1 MSAHCRSTETAMD
14 RSAIALF
21 REVADHPPSERE
33 AYYARHHV
41 SAALRAEVQSLLKY
55 DRETVDLIRGRVA
68 SAAASGLADLVST
81 ATDEVRADDASVLR
95 SDTGEGRFLAGT
107 LLGGRYRII
116 SLLGRGGMGE
126 VYRATD
132 LTLKQ
137 PVALKFLPE
146 KMAHDPRLLARF
158 HADVRLARRISH
170 PNVCRLYDIGEVEGA
185 AYISMEYIDGE
196 DLDSLL
202 RRIGRLAHDK
212 ALEIARRLCAGLAAA
227 HDTGVIHRDL
237 KPANIMIDRR
247 GEVLITDFGLAASPR
262 ELARAEARSGTPA
275 YMAPEQLQGQRVSAR
290 SDVYSL
296 GLVLYELFSG
306 RRPFDHTR
314 RPEDR
319 PPSISSV
326 TRDIDPAVA
335 RTIGRCIELD
345 PRDRPASAS
354 AVAASLPGGNPLA
367 EALAAGVTPSP
378 QVVASSGEG
387 AVISARAALLN
398 LVFVIVGLAAVVGG
412 GSRVSILELIPSGNP
427 PEVLAQK
434 ARELIAA
441 FGYTSA
447 AIDRASGFLYG
458 KGAVDLLGEGS
469 RCRSSSHNSRR
480 ESLRSLSFGIGRVQ
494 ITSCRR
500 AQLQLWTHVD
510 ISRRELIEHA
520 VAGAE
525 FRDDRMAERVG
536 FVRPTRYAL
545 RASARSHPRGGA
557 ISP

>member
-1 MSAHCRSTETAMD
+1 M
-14 RSAIALF
+14 
-21 REVADHPPSERE
+21 
-33 AYYARHHV
+33 
-41 SAALRAEVQSLLKY
+41 
-55 DRETVDLIRGRVA
+55 
-68 SAAASGLADLVST
+68 
-81 ATDEVRADDASVLR
+81 
-95 SDTGEGRFLAGT
+95 
-107 LLGGRYRII
+107 
-116 SLLGRGGMGE
+116 
-126 VYRATD
+126 
-132 LTLKQ
+132 
-137 PVALKFLPE
+137 
-146 KMAHDPRLLARF
+146 
-158 HADVRLARRISH
+158 
-170 PNVCRLYDIGEVEGA
+170 
-185 AYISMEYIDGE
+185 
-196 DLDSLL
+196 
-202 RRIGRLAHDK
+202 
-212 ALEIARRLCAGLAAA
+212 
-227 HDTGVIHRDL
+227 
-237 KPANIMIDRR
+237 
-247 GEVLITDFGLAASPR
+247 
-262 ELARAEARSGTPA
+262 
-275 YMAPEQLQGQRVSAR
+275 
-290 SDVYSL
+290 
-296 GLVLYELFSG
+296 
-306 RRPFDHTR
+306 
-314 RPEDR
+314 
-319 PPSISSV
+319 

-525 FRDDRMAERVG
+525 FATIEWRRGWDSSG
-536 FVRPTRYAL
+536 L
-545 RASARSHPRGGA
+545 RATRFGA
-557 ISP
+557 ISSQRRSHLAIARVRSSASGGGWRREWDSNPR